1 MYSAPNEMTNTIAN
15 TVIEYSECNHD
26 IEYSTDMLLTDVNLR
41 HV

>member
-15 TVIEYSECNHD
+15 TVIEYS
-26 IEYSTDMLLTDVNLR
+26 TDMPLTDVNLR